1 MIENGSIITLSNN
14 KKYMITDST
23 VENGNTSSIS
33 VSIYDKRGQYKT
45 VTKSIT
51 LITPSHASSNV
62 NTVRRNGIESI
73 VYLNGAISY
82 WAGDWVNGSSRPNN
96 LYKVEYRVN
105 KTGSY
110 YDITNA
116 IKSNSTNTT
125 SNKIKTL
132 TLNSN
137 VIQLHANGSSGG
149 FVVGTSYTVEIFVS
163 TGVTN
168 NGTQYKYDN
177 RQKVAEI
184 IVTSGIFG
192 MARYKGSDGKYHYSI
207 NGLPVDD
214 RTFKVYGSEEITEA
228 LYIRWNKSNM
238 E

>member
-1 MIENGSIITLSNN
+1 M
-14 KKYMITDST
+14 
-23 VENGNTSSIS
+23 
-33 VSIYDKRGQYKT
+33 
-45 VTKSIT
+45 
-51 LITPSHASSNV
+51 
-62 NTVRRNGIESI
+62 
-73 VYLNGAISY
+73 YLNGAISY
-82 WAGDWVNGSSRPNN
+82 WAGDWANGSSRPNN

-149 FVVGTSYTVEIFVS
+149 FVIGTSYTVEIFVT

-168 NGTQYKYDN
+168 SGTQYNYDN

-192 MARYKGSDGKYHYSI
+192 MARYKGSDGKYHYGF
-207 NGLPVDD
+207 NGLPASD
-214 RTFKVYGSEEITEA
+214 RTVKVNG
-228 LYIRWNKSNM
+228 NM
-238 E
+238 EVTTEFWIRTVLKLYGIVRKENNMRKILKLISSINTLLEREINKDWRWAEI